1 MFSIFDWF
9 DFDNFAIGNFALW
22 IGFVGFKICTQNC
35 FRAIEIV
42 CIFSKYLRVYIFYYD
57 IEVCL
62 FRWTCENCKI

>member
-9 DFDNFAIGNFALW
+9 DFGNFAIVNFALW
-22 IGFVGFKICTQNC
+22 IGFVGFKICAQNC
-35 FRAIEIV
+35 FRTIEII
-42 CIFSKYLRVYIFYYD
+42 CISGKYLRVYIFYYD